1 VEQLLRDRSEAH
13 DRCAAL
19 EGKAKTVDSKD
30 HAIASLEHQL
40 REQSEQLDAL
50 VAELGGGAGRG
61 ANALGGCEEAELR
74 RQIAELRAANAR
86 LDAKRVDAERVFEH
100 QLNCLRDEMRA
111 RERGQCQVY
120 LPY

>member
-1 VEQLLRDRSEAH
+1 MEQLLRDRSEAH

-50 VAELGGGAGRG
+50 VAELGAGAGRG
-61 ANALGGCEEAELR
+61 ASALGGCEEAELR

-86 LDAKRVDAERVFEH
+86 LDAKRVDAERVFEQ
-100 QLNCLRDEMRA
+100 QLNCLRDDMRA
-111 RERGQCQVY
+111 SERGQCQVY

>member
-1 VEQLLRDRSEAH
+1 MEQLLRDRSEAH

-30 HAIASLEHQL
+30 QAIASLQQQL

-50 VAELGGGAGRG
+50 VAELGGGGGGG
-61 ANALGGCEEAELR
+61 ASALGGCEEAELR

-86 LDAKRVDAERVFEH
+86 LDAKRVDAERVFEQ

-111 RERGQCQVY
+111 REQGQCQVY
-120 LPY
+120 LLY